1 MCLFSILLRITQ
13 GHSYEFLCELCSQKE
28 IIIGGN
34 WFLLISAIFF
44 SKGVKWVVITL
55 ETLVG
60 LAKLLFDG
68 LAIIVIMILYIKAKN
83 KMDTE
88 KDEDRKELREIN
100 ETTTENYNQMIKDI
114 VQAITKKHLT
124 PEESKSLAYIDKQI
138 NDIINIILK
147 ETNASRVCLVKYHN
161 GNKDMMGKSFLKMS
175 MTNEVVNVG
184 VAPMIGDFKDVFRS
198 LLAYWCHELEEKSIC
213 VIEDAEQV
221 KDKDIT
227 MYQYL
232 VTRHINSK
240 YGMALKDNYGNIIGF
255 MCIEFLDKE
264 DFDIEK
270 ITNSVNKNFPKI
282 QALTAIDG
290 GDRCELQ

>member
-1 MCLFSILLRITQ
+1 M
-13 GHSYEFLCELCSQKE
+13 
-28 IIIGGN
+28 
-34 WFLLISAIFF
+34 A
-44 SKGVKWVVITL
+44 ITL

-68 LAIIVIMILYIKAKN
+68 LAVIVIMIMYVESKRRTDK
-83 KMDTE
+83 E
-88 KDEDRKELREIN
+88 KDEDRKELKEIN
-100 ETTTENYNQMIKDI
+100 EATAENYNQMVKDI
-114 VQAITKKHLT
+114 VQAIAKKHLT

-138 NDIINIILK
+138 NDIMNIMLK

-198 LLAYWCHELEEKSIC
+198 LLAYWCHELEEKNIC
-213 VIEDAEQV
+213 IIEDAEQV

-264 DFDIEK
+264 DFDLEK
-270 ITNSVNKNFPKI
+270 INNCVGKNFPKI

-290 GDRCELQ
+290 GDSREL

>member
-1 MCLFSILLRITQ
+1 M
-13 GHSYEFLCELCSQKE
+13 
-28 IIIGGN
+28 
-34 WFLLISAIFF
+34 
-44 SKGVKWVVITL
+44 VITL

-68 LAIIVIMILYIKAKN
+68 LAVIVIMILYIKAKN
-83 KMDTE
+83 KMDKE
-88 KDEDRKELREIN
+88 KDEDRKELKEIN
-100 ETTTENYNQMIKDI
+100 ETTAENYNQMVKDI
-114 VQAITKKHLT
+114 VQAIAKKHLT

-138 NDIINIILK
+138 NDIMNIMLK

-198 LLAYWCHELEEKSIC
+198 LLAYWCHELEEKNVC
-213 VIEDAEQV
+213 VIENAEEI
-221 KDKDIT
+221 KNKDIT

-264 DFDIEK
+264 DFDIDK
-270 ITNSVNKNFPKI
+270 ISKSVEKNFPKI
-282 QALTAIDG
+282 QTLTAIGG
-290 GDRCELQ
+290 GDKNEL